1 MPKIRSIT
9 RSRSTTAPERRM
21 RRHWIATVLVSGSL
35 ALAVCSGVLAQ
46 VSIDDLR
53 IRAEAGDKTAI
64 RELAEAYYLG
74 SSVGQDFTQAAQ
86 WYEKLAKQGDA
97 RAQTS
102 LGLMYARGYG
112 VEKNLETARKWWSFA
127 AAQNDPGAQYNLG
140 IVYAGGQGVPRDDA
154 QAAQWFREAATRG
167 HVQAQHN
174 LGLMYFEGRGV
185 GRDLGRAYYWFAV
198 AALQGDPDSRAA
210 KEKVGAFMT
219 DAQIREAEARARD
232 WMKQAKK
239 AWQQVPR

>member
-112 VEKNLETARKWWSFA
+112 VEKNIDTARKWWSFG

-140 IVYAGGQGVPRDDA
+140 IVYAEGQGVAQDDA
-154 QAAQWFREAATRG
+154 QAAHWYGKAAMSG
-167 HVQAQHN
+167 HIQAQHN
-174 LGLMYFEGRGV
+174 LGLLFFEGRGV
-185 GRDLGRAYYWFAV
+185 EKNLRRAYYWLAV
-198 AALQGDPDSRAA
+198 AALQGDAA
-210 KEKVGAFMT
+210 A
-219 DAQIREAEARARD
+219 REAV
-232 WMKQAKK
+232 KK
-239 AWQQVPR
+239 AAALMPADQVREADAEAKDWLKKKAGKIQK